1 MTQRLT
7 GGEAI
12 VDALQRHGVRHV
24 FGIPGV
30 QTYGLFDALARA
42 GERIRTIGARHEQTA
57 AYMAFGYAKSSGR
70 EGVYSVVP
78 GPGVLNTAAALCS
91 AYGASAP
98 VLCVTGQVPS
108 DFIGRGL
115 GHLHELPDQLGTL
128 RSIVKWAARI
138 AHPAEAPRL
147 VADAFAQ
154 MRTGRPQPVAL
165 EMPWEVFSQ
174 AAPVQPIDPPAAYP
188 KPAPDAEA
196 IARAADLLADAHNP
210 MIMTGSGAQ
219 HAAAEVRALAE
230 LLQAPA
236 VPWRGGRG
244 VVAEDT
250 PLGFTCAAGFQRW
263 ADTDVVIGIGS
274 RLELQ
279 WSRWPAPARG
289 LPRLVLIDIDP
300 AQLARLRPQVGIV
313 SDARDAAAALV
324 AELERRGHR
333 AASRHDE
340 FEALK
345 RRMAETTQDI
355 RPHLGY
361 LGAIRAALPRDGFFV
376 EEICQTGFSSYFGFP
391 VYEPRTF
398 VTCGYQGTLG
408 FGYPT
413 ALGVKVAHPDKPVV
427 SIAGDGGFMF
437 GVQELATAV
446 QYGINVV
453 AIVFDNGAFGNVMRD
468 QQQRFG
474 GRVIGSELRN
484 PDFVKLA
491 ESFGMT
497 GWRAHSAAELG
508 ALTKKAIDLDRPVLI
523 HVPVDRAAEVSPWKY
538 LMPAPPTSG

>member
-1 MTQRLT
+1 MTERMT

-12 VDALQRHGVRHV
+12 VDALLRHGVRHV

-30 QTYGLFDALARA
+30 QTYGLFDALQRA
-42 GERIRTIGARHEQTA
+42 GDRIRTIGARHEQTA
-57 AYMAFGYAKSSGR
+57 AYMAFGYARSSGR

-91 AYGASAP
+91 AYGGSAP

-108 DFIGRGL
+108 EFIGSGM

-128 RSIVKWAARI
+128 RTFVKWAARI

-154 MRTGRPQPVAL
+154 MRIGRPRPVAL
-165 EMPWEVFSQ
+165 EMPWDVFGAS
-174 AAPVQPIDPPAAYP
+174 APVQPIDPPASYP
-188 KPAPDAEA
+188 KPEPDADA
-196 IARAADLLADAHNP
+196 IARAAELLTGARNP

-219 HAAAEVRALAE
+219 HASVEVRALAE

-250 PLGFTCAAGFQRW
+250 PLGLDCASGFRRW
-263 ADTDVVIGIGS
+263 DDTDVVIGIGS
-274 RLELQ
+274 RMELQ
-279 WSRWPAPARG
+279 WFRWPAPARG
-289 LPRLVLIDIDP
+289 MPKIVLIDIDP

-313 SDARDAAAALV
+313 ADARDATAALV
-324 AELERRGHR
+324 AELGRRGHR

-340 FEALK
+340 FASLK
-345 RRMAETTQDI
+345 RRTAEAVREI
-355 RPHLGY
+355 RPHVDY
-361 LGAIRAALPRDGFFV
+361 LRAIRAALPRDGFFV

-391 VYEPRTF
+391 VYEPRSF

-413 ALGVKVAHPDKPVV
+413 ALGVKVANPDKPVV
-427 SIAGDGGFMF
+427 SIAGDGGFLF
-437 GVQELATAV
+437 GVQELATAA
-446 QYGINVV
+446 QHDIAVV

-468 QQQRFG
+468 QEQRYG

-484 PDFVKLA
+484 PDFVALA
-491 ESFGMT
+491 ESFGVT
-497 GWRAHSAAELG
+497 GWRAQSPDELG
-508 ALTKKAIDLDRPVLI
+508 ALAKKAIDLDRPVLI

-538 LMPAPPTSG
+538 LMPGRPY

>member
-1 MTQRLT
+1 MTQILS

-12 VDALQRHGVRHV
+12 VDALLRHGVEHV

-30 QTYGLFDALARA
+30 QTYGLFDALQRA
-42 GERIRTIGARHEQTA
+42 GGRIRTIGARHEQTT
-57 AYMAFGYAKSSGR
+57 AYMAFGYAKASGR

-98 VLCVTGQVPS
+98 LLCVTGQVPS
-108 DFIGRGL
+108 EYIGSGK

-128 RSIVKWAARI
+128 RSITKWAARV

-147 VADAFAQ
+147 VAEAFTQ
-154 MRTGRPQPVAL
+154 MRVGRPQPVAL
-165 EMPWEVFSQ
+165 EMPWEVFTQ
-174 AAPVQPIDPPAAYP
+174 RAPVQPIDPPAVYP
-188 KPAPDAEA
+188 KPGIDTEL
-196 IARAADLLADAHNP
+196 IARAADLLAKARNP
-210 MIMTGSGAQ
+210 MIMTGSGAH

-250 PLGFTCAAGFQRW
+250 PLGLNCASGYQRW
-263 ADTDVVIGIGS
+263 PDTDVVIGIGS
-274 RLELQ
+274 RMELQ
-279 WSRWPAPARG
+279 WFRWPAPAR
-289 LPRLVLIDIDP
+289 PPEIVLIDIDP
-300 AQLARLRPQVGIV
+300 AQMARLRPRVGLV
-313 SDARDAAAALV
+313 ADARDATAALV

-333 AASRHDE
+333 AASRHEE

-345 RRMAETTQDI
+345 RRTREATQEVQ
-355 RPHLGY
+355 PHLAY
-361 LGAIRAALPRDGFFV
+361 LQAIRSALPRDGYFV
-376 EEICQTGFSSYFGFP
+376 EEICQTGFSSYFGLP
-391 VYEPRTF
+391 VYEPRHF

-413 ALGVKVAHPDKPVV
+413 ALGVKVAQPDKAVV

-446 QYGINVV
+446 QYGISVV
-453 AIVFDNGAFGNVMRD
+453 SVVFDNGAFGNVMRD
-468 QQQRFG
+468 QEQRFD
-474 GRVIGSELRN
+474 GRVIGSRLHN
-484 PDFVKLA
+484 PDFVRLA
-491 ESFGMT
+491 ESFGVAA
-497 GWRAHSAAELG
+497 WRAGSPDELG
-508 ALTKKAIDLDRPVLI
+508 KLLRRAIELDRPALI
-523 HVPVDRAAEVSPWKY
+523 HVPVERSAEVSPWKY
-538 LMPAPPTSG
+538 LMPAPY

>member
-1 MTQRLT
+1 MTQTLS

-12 VDALQRHGVRHV
+12 VDALLRHGVEHV

-30 QTYGLFDALARA
+30 QTYGLFDALQRA
-42 GERIRTIGARHEQTA
+42 GGRIRTIGARHEQTA
-57 AYMAFGYAKSSGR
+57 AYMAFGYAKASGR

-91 AYGASAP
+91 AFGASAP

-108 DFIGRGL
+108 EYIGRGL

-128 RSIVKWAARI
+128 RSITKWAARI

-147 VADAFAQ
+147 VAEAFTQ
-154 MRTGRPQPVAL
+154 LRVGRPQPVAL

-174 AAPVQPIDPPAAYP
+174 RAPVQPIDPPATYP
-188 KPAPDAEA
+188 KPAVDAEA
-196 IARAADLLADAHNP
+196 IARAADLLANARNP

-244 VVAEDT
+244 IVAEDSH
-250 PLGFTCAAGFQRW
+250 LGFNCASGYQHW

-274 RLELQ
+274 RMELQ
-279 WSRWPAPARG
+279 WFRWPAPAR
-289 LPRLVLIDIDP
+289 PPEIVLIDIDP
-300 AQLARLRPQVGIV
+300 AQMARLRPRLGLVA
-313 SDARDAAAALV
+313 DARDATTALIT
-324 AELERRGHR
+324 ELERRGHR
-333 AASRHDE
+333 AASRREE
-340 FEALK
+340 FEAAQ
-345 RRMAETTQDI
+345 RRTREATQEVQ
-355 RPHLGY
+355 PHLAY
-361 LGAIRAALPRDGFFV
+361 LQAIRAALPRDGYFV
-376 EEICQTGFSSYFGFP
+376 EEICQAGFSSYFGFP
-391 VYEPRTF
+391 VYEPRHF

-413 ALGVKVAHPDKPVV
+413 ALGVKVAQPDKAVV

-453 AIVFDNGAFGNVMRD
+453 SVVFDNGAFGNVMRD
-468 QQQRFG
+468 QEQRFD
-474 GRVIGSELRN
+474 GRVIGAQLRN
-484 PDFVKLA
+484 PDFVQLA
-491 ESFGMT
+491 ESFGVAA
-497 GWRAHSAAELG
+497 WRAGSPDELG
-508 ALTKKAIDLDRPVLI
+508 KLLRRALDLDRPALI
-523 HVPVDRAAEVSPWKY
+523 HVPVDRVAEVSPWKY
-538 LMPAPPTSG
+538 LMPAPHR

>member
-1 MTQRLT
+1 MTERMT

-12 VDALQRHGVRHV
+12 VDALLRHGVQHV

-30 QTYGLFDALARA
+30 QTYGLFDALQRA
-42 GERIRTIGARHEQTA
+42 GDRIRTIGARHEQTA

-108 DFIGRGL
+108 EFIGSGK

-147 VADAFAQ
+147 VADAFAE

-165 EMPWEVFSQ
+165 EMPWEVFSHP
-174 AAPVQPIDPPAAYP
+174 APVQPIDPPADYP
-188 KPAPDAEA
+188 KPEPDADA
-196 IARAADLLADAHNP
+196 IARAAELLANARNP

-250 PLGFTCAAGFQRW
+250 HLGFNCASGFQRW
-263 ADTDVVIGIGS
+263 ADCDVVVGIGS
-274 RLELQ
+274 RMELQ
-279 WSRWPAPARG
+279 WFRWPVPARG
-289 LPRLVLIDIDP
+289 MPKIVQIDIDP
-300 AQLARLRPQVGIV
+300 AQLPRIKPSIGIV
-313 SDARDAAAALV
+313 ADARDATAALV
-324 AELERRGHR
+324 AELQRRGHR
-333 AASRHDE
+333 ATSRRDE
-340 FEALK
+340 FELLK
-345 RRMAETTQDI
+345 RRFADAAQEIQ
-355 RPHLGY
+355 PHLDY
-361 LGAIRAALPRDGFFV
+361 LAAIRGALPRDGFFV

-391 VYEPRTF
+391 VHEPRTF

-413 ALGVKVAHPDKPVV
+413 ALGVKIANPDKPVV

-453 AIVFDNGAFGNVMRD
+453 SIVFDNGAFGNVMRD
-468 QQQRFG
+468 QEQRFG
-474 GRVIGSELRN
+474 GRVIGSQLRN
-484 PDFVKLA
+484 PDFVALA
-491 ESFGMT
+491 ESFGVT

-508 ALTKKAIDLDRPVLI
+508 ALTRKAIDLDRPVLI
-523 HVPVDRAAEVSPWKY
+523 HVPVERAAEVSPWKY
-538 LMPAPPTSG
+538 LMPVPPK

>member
-1 MTQRLT
+1 MQTMT
-7 GGEAI
+7 GGEAL
-12 VDALQRHGVRHV
+12 VDALLRHGVSHV

-30 QTYGLFDALARA
+30 QTYGLFDALQRA

-57 AYMAFGYAKSSGR
+57 AYMAFGYAKATGR

-78 GPGVLNTAAALCS
+78 GPGVLNTGAALCS

-98 VLCVTGQVPS
+98 VLCLTGQVPS
-108 DFIGRGL
+108 EYIGRGL

-128 RSIVKWAARI
+128 RSILKWAARV
-138 AHPAEAPRL
+138 AHPADAPRL

-154 MRTGRPQPVAL
+154 MRVGRPQPVAL
-165 EMPWEVFSQ
+165 EMPWEVFTQ
-174 AAPVQPIDPPAAYP
+174 RAPVQPIDPPAAYP
-188 KPAPDAEA
+188 RAAVDPEA
-196 IARAADLLADAHNP
+196 LARAADLLAGARHP

-250 PLGFTCAAGFQRW
+250 PLGFTCASGHARW

-274 RLELQ
+274 RMELQ
-279 WSRWPAPARG
+279 WFRWPAPVRR
-289 LPRLVLIDIDP
+289 PEIVLIDIDP
-300 AQLARLRPQVGIV
+300 AQLPRIRPSVGIV
-313 SDARDAAAALV
+313 ADARDATAALV

-333 AASRHDE
+333 AASRHAE
-340 FEALK
+340 FDALK
-345 RRMAETTQDI
+345 RSVAAAVQEVQ
-355 RPHLGY
+355 PQLSY
-361 LGAIRAALPRDGFFV
+361 LQALRDALPRDGFFV
-376 EEICQTGFSSYFGFP
+376 EEICQAGFSAYFGFP
-391 VYEPRTF
+391 VYEPRRF

-413 ALGVKVAHPDKPVV
+413 ALGVKVAQPDKAVLA
-427 SIAGDGGFMF
+427 IAGDGGFMF

-453 AIVFDNGAFGNVMRD
+453 SVVFDNGAFGNVLRD
-468 QQQRFG
+468 QEQRFD
-474 GRVIGSELRN
+474 GRLIGSNLRN

-491 ESFGMT
+491 ESFGVT
-497 GWRAHSAAELG
+497 GWRARSPAELG
-508 ALTKKAIDLDRPVLI
+508 TLAKKAIDLDRPVLI
-523 HVPVDRAAEVSPWKY
+523 HVPVDRTAEVSPWKY
-538 LMPAPPTSG
+538 LMPASP